1 MIREATVAGM
11 FYESN
16 IKLLREAIEDSFKHR
31 LGLGYIPELSLVNP
45 DKKVYSIMVPHAGH
59 VYSLPVASHAYGKLV
74 EDGYP
79 ETFVIVCP
87 NHTGFGADVSVFNE
101 GSWIVP
107 NGKCDV
113 DDELA
118 NLIISK
124 SNYASADY
132 LAHQREHSIEVQLPV
147 LKYFESDFKIVP
159 ICMMD
164 QSVEASIDLGNSIY
178 EASQELGRNITLID
192 STDLSHFKSQE
203 ITLEHDNLFLNE
215 VKSNNIEGVYQTI
228 KNNQI
233 SVCGYGPTMASM
245 QFSKKLGLNNFEV
258 LQHATSGNITLDY
271 NSVVG
276 YASGIWK

>member
-16 IKLLREAIEDSFKHR
+16 LKYLRQSIEESFKKG
-31 LGLGYIPELSLVNP
+31 LGVGYIPELSLVNP
-45 DKKVYSIMVPHAGH
+45 NKKVHSIMVPHAGY
-59 VYSLPVASHAYGKLV
+59 VYSLPVASHAYCKLV

-79 ETFVIVCP
+79 ETFVIICP
-87 NHTGFGADVSVFNE
+87 NHTGFGANVSIFNE

-107 NGKCDV
+107 NGKCDI
-113 DDELA
+113 DSELA

-164 QSVEASIDLGNSIY
+164 QSIEASIDLANSIY
-178 EASQELGRNITLID
+178 EASQELNRNITLID

-203 ITLEHDNLFLNE
+203 ITLKQDNLLLNE
-215 VKSNNIEGVYQTI
+215 VKSGNIESFYQTV

-233 SVCGYGPTMASM
+233 TICGYGPTMVAM
-245 QFSKKLGLNNFEV
+245 EYSKNFNQNFE
-258 LQHATSGNITLDY
+258 LLKHATSGDSTLDY
-271 NSVVG
+271 RSVVG

>member
-1 MIREATVAGM
+1 MIREAAVAGM
-11 FYESN
+11 FYEN
-16 IKLLREAIEDSFKHR
+16 NLKLLRESIEESFKHR
-31 LGLGYIPELSLVNP
+31 LGVGYIPEISFLNP
-45 DKKVYSIMVPHAGH
+45 NKKIHSIMVPHAGH
-59 VYSLPVASHAYGKLV
+59 VYSLPVASHAYAKLV
-74 EDGYP
+74 EDGFP
-79 ETFVIVCP
+79 ETFVIICP
-87 NHTGFGADVSVFNE
+87 NHTGFGADISVFNE

-107 NGKCDV
+107 NGKCIV

-118 NLIISK
+118 NFIISK

-132 LAHQREHSIEVQLPV
+132 LAHQKEHSIEVQLPV

-164 QSVEASIDLGNSIY
+164 QSVEASIDLANSIY
-178 EASQELGRNITLID
+178 EASQELGRDITLID

-215 VKSNNIEGVYQTI
+215 VKSGNIGDVYQTI
-228 KNNQI
+228 RNNQI
-233 SVCGYGPTMASM
+233 SVCGYGPTMTTM
-245 QFSKKLGLNNFEV
+245 EFSKKLGLNNFEV
-258 LQHATSGNITLDY
+258 LQHATSGNMTLDY